1 MSDGK
6 GVNLYGRGDVKEPGI
21 VEGGHIVAR
30 ILKILRLQKVTFIK

>member
-6 GVNLYGRGDVKEPGI
+6 EVNLYGRGDVEELGI
-21 VEGGHIVAR
+21 VEGGQIVAR